1 MLETHIFLDGRENK
15 KGMNTGPYQ
24 PPPYNNYQQPYQ
36 PGEFIPLQQSQKQ
49 EEQMETIRSSD
60 GAPIAYQRSGRGAP
74 LVLVHGT
81 TADHTRWAPVLPMFE
96 QSFTVYA
103 VDRRGRGGS
112 GDAEQYVIEREFED
126 IVAVVN
132 SIAEPVF
139 LLGHSY
145 GAICSLEAVRRTTH
159 VRKLVLYEP
168 PIHMGTEIYPPE
180 GVSKIQALLD
190 GGDREGALTTFM
202 QDIVHV
208 PPHEMEILRSAPNW
222 SARVAAAHTIL
233 RELSGSNEYVFEPTR
248 FRHLRIPT
256 LLLLGGDSP
265 AYFKT
270 AIEAVH
276 AALPA
281 SQARIMPGQQHA
293 AINTAPEIFTREVV
307 EFLAQAG

>member
-1 MLETHIFLDGRENK
+1 MLETHIFLDGRESK
-15 KGMNTGPYQ
+15 KGLNTGPYQ
-24 PPPYNNYQQPYQ
+24 PPYNNYQQPYQ

-60 GAPIAYQRSGRGAP
+60 GTPIAYQRSGQGAP

-81 TADHTRWAPVLPMFE
+81 TADHTRWAPVLPLFE

-126 IVAVVN
+126 IVAVVH

-180 GVSKIQALLD
+180 VVSKIQALLD
-190 GGDREGALTTFM
+190 GGEREGALTTFM

-208 PPHEMEILRSAPNW
+208 PPPEMEILRSAPNW

-233 RELSGSNEYVFEPTR
+233 RELRGSHEYVFEPTR
-248 FRHLRIPT
+248 FRDLRIPT

-281 SQARIMPGQQHA
+281 SQVRIMPGQQHA
-293 AINTAPEIFTREVV
+293 AINTAPELFTREVV